1 MTLSPAESY
10 ALSKIR
16 SKFPKTKKFA
26 ESFPFEL
33 DHFQIEACHALESG
47 KGVLVAAP
55 TGAGKTIVGE
65 FAVDLVINSGGKC
78 FYTTPI
84 KALSNQKF

>member
-1 MTLSPAESY
+1 MTLSPAESF
-10 ALSKIR
+10 ALHKSKG
-16 SKFPKTKKFA
+16 KYPKTQKFA
-26 ESFPFEL
+26 ENVLFEL
-33 DHFQIEACHALESG
+33 DPFQIQACHALENG

-78 FYTTPI
+78 FYN
-84 KALSNQKF
+84 SNKSA